1 MEVAIIRRCKN
12 SAGVNPFRRTATN
25 NSREEERR
33 GEVMISL
40 LYLSSSPPL
49 LHNYISC
56 ISVGSRLKLS
66 LFRKTFI
73 GKKPILKIYSNFTIE
88 WDSSKEEED

>member
-1 MEVAIIRRCKN
+1 MQVQTHLEVQQKIIPEWK
-12 SAGVNPFRRTATN
+12 
-25 NSREEERR
+25 ERR
-33 GEVMISL
+33 GDDST
-40 LYLSSSPPL
+40 PL

-66 LFRKTFI
+66 QFSRTFI

-88 WDSSKEEED
+88 WDSSKEAED